1 MNIKRNIIFAL
12 SLSAF
17 MPQRE
22 KFFCLAAGT
31 GYMFSLVREEERE
44 GVRNRNP

>member
-22 KFFCLAAGT
+22 KKFFSWCRDRIYAL
-31 GYMFSLVREEERE
+31 SREEGRE

>member
-22 KFFCLAAGT
+22 KNFCSWCRDQIHALA
-31 GYMFSLVREEERE
+31 RE
-44 GVRNRNP
+44 GGERGGA

>member
-22 KFFCLAAGT
+22 KIFLGAGT
-31 GYMFSLVREEERE
+31 GYMLSLS
-44 GVRNRNP
+44 

>member
-22 KFFCLAAGT
+22 KFFFLAAGT
-31 GYMFSLVREEERE
+31 GYMLSLVREERE
-44 GVRNRNP
+44 GGA